1 MLNSKQLSDFEK
13 SKSSIIS
20 LARQTLSAKCELTDT
35 QLRTLFNKSNATD
48 CLEEITLYIQYQ
60 MGKEKGK
67 WGDIGNQLL
76 GHLDGFFQTPTF
88 SDHEYKLYAIRY
100 YFGCLIRYQKYQ
112 DYVKKNSRGRKEWK
126 NQ

>member
-13 SKSSIIS
+13 SKSSIID
-20 LARQTLSAKCELTDT
+20 LARQTLSVNCKLTDT
-35 QLRTLFNKSNATD
+35 QLRTLLNKSSSTD
-48 CLEEITLYIQYQ
+48 CIEEIALYIQYQ

-76 GHLDGFFQTPTF
+76 GQLTKKDGFFQTPTF
-88 SDHEYKLYAIRY
+88 SDHDYKLYAIRY

-112 DYVKKNSRGRKEWK
+112 DYMKKNSRGR
-126 NQ
+126 